1 VDVTVR
7 PIAIGSAAAI
17 DLGRAAGLEEA
28 EGDTDGMVVRWGAFE
43 GSRLVGTIGL
53 RRWRGL
59 YIIAW
64 MVVAEDRRGLGL
76 GSRLLARAER
86 EALDKGADRIWVLAR
101 APGFYVGAGYVP
113 VDAGPECAMLFTSCD
128 GCEQLGVTC
137 HPRVAAKDLAPT

>member
-1 VDVTVR
+1 MDVTVR

-53 RRWRGL
+53 RQWRGL
-59 YIIAW
+59 FVIAW
-64 MVVAEDRRGLGL
+64 MAVAEDRRRLGL

-86 EALDKGADRIWVLAR
+86 EALDRGADRMWVLAR
-101 APGFYVGAGYVP
+101 APGFYVGAGYAL
-113 VDAGPECAMLFTSCD
+113 VDAGPECTMLYTSCD
-128 GCEQLGVTC
+128 GCEQFGVTC
-137 HPRVAAKDLAPT
+137 RPRVAAKVLAPT